1 MKIILSCAVVM
12 SVAASSFGVDRVEL
26 VTNLSRSGEGPAGK
40 MIFASDGKFYG
51 TTKNGGTSNFGSIF
65 KFDSATGTISTLAS
79 FGSTTGRFP
88 NSELL
93 DAGDG
98 YLYGTA
104 KQGGSALLIDDPA
117 TTTDE
122 RNGLGTIFRVKLSD
136 GTLTK
141 LAQFDGTNSGKF
153 PLGGL
158 VKVGSRFYGAA
169 SEGGASDC
177 GTIYKLT
184 PVSGTTNWD
193 VGAFA
198 VFGGTSNGKKPWGTL
213 VDSGGGTLLGTAEF
227 GGSASDKGCVFRIT
241 TTATT
246 TGTLQVI
253 KTFSGG
259 ATDGA
264 NPRAGLWKSKADG
277 FFYGTTYAGGSTNLG
292 TVYRIDALGA
302 DPKLVA
308 YMEAAKGS
316 KPLGAL
322 VEPPVADGF
331 LYGTCSEGGANSV
344 GSVFKVAR
352 EAEATSINSTNLA
365 SFNTTDG
372 KSPLAGLTFA
382 PDGLAYGTTEQ
393 GGVSGLGAIFRIT
406 PGVSLRSVVSFV
418 SNSGSFLRAALTAAP
433 DGSMIGTSFDGGS
446 NGDGSV
452 FRLAPDGTFSPIAS
466 FTGPDGANP
475 YGSVVALAD
484 GTLYGTT
491 YKGGSSERG
500 TFYRITADGTVQPL
514 IKFGGAVTAPLGTNP
529 RGALVRSGNDFFGV
543 TEKGG
548 ANDKGTIFKITVSP
562 IGSTVPATLT
572 TLLEFSGTT
581 GEFPYGGLTDGGDG
595 FFYGTTIKGGA
606 NGFGTFFKI
615 NAAAAHT
622 KLYDFTSANPTPSS
636 TLVKAASG
644 AVFYGTSDPTSVEP
658 ASGTGSGTVFQL
670 SSSTLT
676 TLYAFTGNTATDGR
690 GPRGLALIASSSL
703 AGVTYGGGGTL
714 FTIPTAG
721 GTPTTVYHFADDFS
735 GELKASRPEAAPTL
749 GLDGAIYGVS
759 QKSSLGGG
767 SIFRLLNGPTTAIT
781 SVTETSPSSA
791 IARGIVNLN
800 GDTASIFFEY
810 STASNFSPLSTTL
823 PQELSGT
830 TAQSISADLVNLTPG
845 ALYYVRMK
853 TGTRTSRTFAFG
865 SPTSSTGAS
874 SSIGARVSTIHGAVN
889 PNGRET
895 SAQIQYGT
903 SISYGSTLSLGSIGN
918 GSSPVV
924 LQATL
929 TSLQPNTVYH
939 YRIAANNAAGT
950 HNGPDALFTTGAN
963 SAPTAPNLYGASTSL
978 KNDILIAIPPN
989 LDPDGETLT
998 LTIEN
1003 QPSFGL
1009 ATTVGNGVIRYTP
1022 NASYKG
1028 HDTFTYAVTDPGQA
1042 KAKGTVTVRN
1052 PFASLKGA
1060 YLTYLT
1066 NLAGEP
1072 VGSLKLT
1079 LTTTGTFTGS
1089 LSFGGTFSVK
1099 GTIDPITGSRSGTPT
1114 ITIARKGK
1122 PSLVLTLHIDTESDT
1137 GTLSGSLDDGTNTS
1151 QILDDS
1157 HLVATKTSP
1166 LAGKYTVW
1174 LRPPTAPEPPQG
1186 NGWATLAISTTG
1198 ACKMIGKT
1206 GDGPPFSTSPVLR
1219 TTDSILANIPLF
1231 TTQPAAGR
1239 GYLFGK
1245 LSFKDKPGTDA
1256 DGSFLWKRGP
1266 QPKSLYYPL
1275 GFGPSTVIAVA
1286 SRVAPITALP
1296 GIHQITLTDGGLADN
1311 ATNFPASFTF
1321 GPPNSS
1327 GIAPAIISSLNTPET
1342 VKFSANFKL
1351 GTFTGTFV
1359 HPDVGAKTPRPFSGI
1374 LFQKQ
1379 ITGVGVFLGTT
1390 TRGAA
1395 GLDLQ

>member
-1 MKIILSCAVVM
+1 MKFIPSCAVVI
-12 SVAASSFGVDRVEL
+12 SVVVSSFGADRVEL
-26 VTNLSRSGEGPAGK
+26 VTNLLRSGEGPAGK
-40 MIFASDGKFYG
+40 MILASDGKFYG

-65 KFDSATGTISTLAS
+65 RFDSATGTISTLAS

-93 DAGDG
+93 DTGDG

-104 KQGGSALLIDDPA
+104 KQGGSAPLIDDPS

-158 VKVGSRFYGAA
+158 VKAGGRFYGAA

-177 GTIYKLT
+177 GTIFKLT
-184 PVSGTTNWD
+184 PVTGTTNWD

-198 VFGGTSNGKKPWGTL
+198 VFGGASNGKKPWGTL
-213 VDSGGGTLLGTAEF
+213 VDSSGGTFLGTTEF
-227 GGSASDKGCVFRIT
+227 GGSASDKGCVFRI
-241 TTATT
+241 AT
-246 TGTLQVI
+246 TGTATGVLQVV

-259 ATDGA
+259 STDGA

-277 FFYGTTYAGGSTNLG
+277 LFYGTTYAGGSANLG

-308 YMEAAKGS
+308 YMETTKGS
-316 KPLGAL
+316 KPLGTL
-322 VEPPVADGF
+322 IEPPVADGF
-331 LYGTCSEGGANSV
+331 LYGTCSEGGANKV
-344 GSVFKVAR
+344 GSVFKVSR
-352 EAEATSINSTNLA
+352 EGEATSINSTNLA

-372 KSPLAGLTFA
+372 KSPGAALTFA
-382 PDGLAYGTTEQ
+382 PDGLAYGTTEH
-393 GGVSGLGAIFRIT
+393 GGVAGLGAIFRIT
-406 PGVSLRSVVSFV
+406 LGVSLRNVASFV
-418 SNSGSFLRAALTAAP
+418 SDSGSFLRAALTAAP
-433 DGSMIGTSFDGGS
+433 DGSMIGTTFDGGS

-452 FRLAPDGTFSPIAS
+452 FRLAADGTFSRIAS

-500 TFYRITADGTVQPL
+500 TFYRITADGTVQSL

-529 RGALVRSGNDFFGV
+529 RGMLVRSGNDFFGV

-548 ANDKGTIFKITVSP
+548 ANDKGTIFKITANP
-562 IGSTVPATLT
+562 IGSTIPATLT
-572 TLLEFSGTT
+572 TLLEFSGTN

-595 FFYGTTIKGGA
+595 FLYGTTIKGGA

-622 KLYDFTSANPTPSS
+622 KLYDFTSGNPTPSS
-636 TLVKAASG
+636 ALVKAAAG
-644 AVFYGTSDPTSVEP
+644 AVFYGTSDPTAVEP

-670 SSSTLT
+670 NGNTLT
-676 TLYAFTGNTATDGR
+676 TLYSFTGNTATDGR
-690 GPRGLALIASSSL
+690 GPRGLALIASNSL
-703 AGVTYGGGGTL
+703 AGVTYGGGGSL

-721 GTPTTVYHFADDFS
+721 GTPTTLYHFTDDFS
-735 GELKASRPEAAPTL
+735 GDLKASRPEAAPTL
-749 GLDGAIYGVS
+749 GLDSAIYGVS

-767 SIFRLLNGPTTAIT
+767 AIFRLLNGQTTAIT
-781 SVTETSPSSA
+781 SITETSPNSA
-791 IARGIVNLN
+791 IARGIINPN
-800 GDTASIFFEY
+800 GNTVSVIFEY
-810 STASNFSPLSTTL
+810 STGSNFTPLSVTL
-823 PQELSGT
+823 PQEFSGT
-830 TAQSISADLVNLTPG
+830 TTQSISSDLINLTEG
-845 ALYYVRMK
+845 ALIYVRMK
-853 TGTRTSRTFAFG
+853 SGTRTSRTFTFG

-874 SSIGARVSTIHGAVN
+874 SDIGARVSTIHGAVN

-903 SISYGSTLSLGSIGN
+903 STSYGFTLSLGSIGN
-918 GSSPVV
+918 GSSPII

-929 TSLQPNTVYH
+929 PSLQPNTLYH

-950 HNGPDALFTTGAN
+950 NSGPDALFTTGAN

-978 KNDILIAIPPN
+978 KNDILIAIPLN
-989 LDPDGETLT
+989 LDPDGEALT

-1022 NASYKG
+1022 NAAYKG

-1042 KAKGTVTVRN
+1042 KAIGTVTVRN

-1066 NLAGEP
+1066 NIAGEP
-1072 VGSLKLT
+1072 IGSLKLT
-1079 LTTTGTFTGS
+1079 LSPTGTFTGS
-1089 LSFGGTFSVK
+1089 LSFSGTFSVK
-1099 GTIDPITGSRSGTPT
+1099 GTFDPITGTRSGTNT
-1114 ITIARKGK
+1114 ITIPRKGK
-1122 PSLVLTLHIDTESDT
+1122 PPLIVTLHIDTESDT
-1137 GTLSGSLDDGTNTS
+1137 GTLSGSVNDGTNTS
-1151 QILDDS
+1151 QLIADS

-1174 LRPPTAPEPPQG
+1174 LRPPTAPELPQG
-1186 NGWATLAISTTG
+1186 NGWATLTISTAG

-1206 GDGPPFSTSPVLR
+1206 GDGAAFSTTPTLR
-1219 TTDSILANIPLF
+1219 TTDSLLANIPLF
-1231 TTQPAAGR
+1231 TTQPATGR

-1245 LSFKDKPGTDA
+1245 LTFKDKPGTDA
-1256 DGSFLWKRGP
+1256 DGSFQWKRGA

-1275 GFGPSTVIAVA
+1275 GFDPATIIAVA
-1286 SRVAPITALP
+1286 SRVTPITALP
-1296 GIHQITLTDGGLADN
+1296 GTHQLTLTDGGLADN
-1311 ATNFPASFTF
+1311 TTNFPASFTF

-1342 VKFSANFKL
+1342 VKFSANYKL

-1379 ITGVGVFLGTT
+1379 NTGIGLFLGTT
-1390 TRGAA
+1390 TSGAA
-1395 GLDLQ
+1395 ALDLQ